1 MQVSISGQHVE
12 VTTALRQY
20 VTRKLESIDRHT
32 GLPLIRGHVVLHV
45 EKNRYWAEGTLH
57 TKGAEWHATS
67 KGDDMYA
74 VIDRVVDKLDRQA
87 IKHKEKI
94 VDYHQQDGGLKSQLQ
109 LASISNDEP

>member
-1 MQVSISGQHVE
+1 MQVLISGQHVE

-20 VTRKLESIDRHT
+20 VTRKLERIDRHT

-57 TKGAEWHATS
+57 TKGADWHATS

-94 VDYHQQDGGLKSQLQ
+94 VDHHQQDGGLKSQLQ
-109 LASISNDEP
+109 LDSTSNDEP